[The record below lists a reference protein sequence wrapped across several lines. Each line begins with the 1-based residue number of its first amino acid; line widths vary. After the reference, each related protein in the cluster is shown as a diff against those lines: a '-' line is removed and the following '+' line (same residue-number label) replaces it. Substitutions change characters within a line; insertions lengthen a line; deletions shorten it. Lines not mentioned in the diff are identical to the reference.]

1 MAIKVIRSV
10 TVECDDCGFSFDE
23 FDVTP
28 AEEMEQVRKY
38 GGTGTYRKCWCPDC
52 SKRRE
57 ALKDG
62 STSDKN

>member
-10 TVECDDCGFSFDE
+10 TVECDDCGFHFDE

-38 GGTGTYRKCWCPDC
+38 GWTGTHRKCWCPDC

-57 ALKDG
+57 VLKDG
-62 STSDKN
+62 ITTD